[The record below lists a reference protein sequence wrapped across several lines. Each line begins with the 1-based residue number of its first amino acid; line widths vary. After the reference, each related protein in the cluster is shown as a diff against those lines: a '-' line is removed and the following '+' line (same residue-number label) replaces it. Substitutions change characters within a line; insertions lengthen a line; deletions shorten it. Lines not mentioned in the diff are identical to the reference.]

1 LVFFSFGAFQAVAFV
16 FLYVLSRLEALSIT
30 WSNYHICE
38 LLVKNEEWEGAG
50 VGVGF
55 LLVLFPVLCY
65 QIDTAT
71 PHDVRPAHGQLARW
85 YLQRTKKSL
94 HDPQDLRFMSD

>member
-1 LVFFSFGAFQAVAFV
+1 LLVFFSFGAFQAVAFV
-16 FLYVLSRLEALSIT
+16 FLYLLSRLEALSIT
-30 WSNYHICE
+30 WSNYHIGG

-55 LLVLFPVLCY
+55 LLVFFPFLCC

-71 PHDVRPAHGQLARW
+71 PHYVRPANG
-85 YLQRTKKSL
+85 
-94 HDPQDLRFMSD
+94 